1 MGESC
6 FKNTHVPTEPR
17 ISSIYLGLDIAI
29 LFLCKWLQNIYT
41 SQLVNFALNQLIARI
56 KICYPIESSK
66 YIQCEAIYVKD
77 ILVGNLIQKKLKL
90 QGHFN
95 IHSYLQNVYI
105 EANPVCCCHIFAL
118 CSSKKV
124 NSYCWLAGRS
134 GGFQDGSA
142 IANQDYQ
149 GDNKI
154 S

>member
-1 MGESC
+1 MRLLICQGYLSWES
-6 FKNTHVPTEPR
+6 
-17 ISSIYLGLDIAI
+17 DIETI
-29 LFLCKWLQNIYT
+29 QITGTLQHT
-41 SQLVNFALNQLIARI
+41 LLPA
-56 KICYPIESSK
+56 E
-66 YIQCEAIYVKD
+66 YI
-77 ILVGNLIQKKLKL
+77 
-90 QGHFN
+90 
-95 IHSYLQNVYI
+95 YI

-118 CSSKKV
+118 CSSKKL